1 MERER
6 NFYTVVDKLLG
17 ELPSELADNLLTNLL
32 FWKEEVKWI
41 QLSRWI
47 HSNVNPNSSDEMS
60 VKIYSIVT
68 DRTNEETRAL
78 FQNNGL

>member
-1 MERER
+1 MER
-6 NFYTVVDKLLG
+6 NFYTVVDSLLS
-17 ELPSELADNLLTNLL
+17 ELPEEQADNLLTNLL